1 MKKPPDIYK
10 TYKNSFSKIIK
21 DDYLEGRINDAM
33 ERTNKITTRTY
44 LFLRLYLLKC
54 FNNEYIFNQSNK
66 LNESILDGIIRIFI
80 QLFVKKDK
88 EKEEM
93 LVKNLLIFMKM
104 NIYHYKNKHI

>member
-44 LFLRLYLLKC
+44 LVLRLYLLKC
-54 FNNEYIFNQSNK
+54 FNNENIFNQSNK
-66 LNESILDGIIRIFI
+66 LNESKLDGIIRDIHTI
-80 QLFVKKDK
+80 ICKKIGSY
-88 EKEEM
+88 M
-93 LVKNLLIFMKM
+93 C
-104 NIYHYKNKHI
+104 